1 MTALFRKKRNEFQV
15 LNAMRIS
22 YSLDDILIEDFIDQ
36 KNHPYAIYDF
46 NGNILETNVEEG
58 TFAIDY
64 NKHAEF
70 LKYIVG
76 KYGME

>member
-36 KNHPYAIYDF
+36 KDHPYAIYDF
-46 NGNILETNVEEG
+46 NGNILETNVAEG

-64 NKHAEF
+64 NDNVEF
-70 LKYIVG
+70 LKFIIN